1 MIKSTF
7 LLLIACVLSQGT
19 VCAQYEGDAGSG
31 AKSLALNGSNCS
43 QFLGGNNS
51 GYSSSYFSYSILCQS
66 YLGGDNS
73 GQSST
78 FFLYSVLCQSY
89 KGGDYSGQTVGTF
102 TNPYSCT
109 QFTATA
115 TGGSGHDARSLSEDL
130 GGCTILALPIDGSP
144 LFGEIENRKGY
155 LHWETYSE
163 VNNQGFKILKSVD
176 GVNWETIGWVD
187 GATNSSSQLSY
198 NFTDEHLSEGN
209 NYYRYQ
215 QVDMDGES
223 SFSNIVTL
231 NLEHVQTLKNLF
243 VVYPNPLGSS
253 ELLQIRSWT
262 TKDLEVELI
271 IKDGVGRIL
280 QKELFGFSS
289 GQQTH
294 QLPVNFTSG
303 NYYLTVTTIADG
315 ATIILPF
322 VIQ

>member
-1 MIKSTF
+1 M
-7 LLLIACVLSQGT
+7 LIACVLSQGT
-19 VCAQYEGDAGSG
+19 VFAQYEGDSGSG
-31 AKSLALNGSNCS
+31 AKTLALNGSNCS

-51 GYSSSYFSYSILCQS
+51 GYTSSYFSYAILCQS

-73 GQSST
+73 GQ
-78 FFLYSVLCQSY
+78 
-89 KGGDYSGQTVGTF
+89 TVGAF
-102 TNPYSCT
+102 NNPYSCI
-109 QFTATA
+109 QFTATV
-115 TGGSGHDARSLSEDL
+115 TGGSGYDARNLSEDI
-130 GGCTILALPIDGSP
+130 GACTILALPIDGSP

-163 VNNQGFKILKSVD
+163 VNNQGFEILKSVD
-176 GVNWETIGWVD
+176 GVNWETIGWVS

-198 NFTDEHLSEGN
+198 NFTDENLSEGN

-215 QVDMDGES
+215 QVDIDGES

-243 VVYPNPLGSS
+243 VVYPNPLESS
-253 ELLQIRSWT
+253 DFLQIRSWT

-280 QKELFGFSS
+280 QNELFSFSS

-315 ATIILPF
+315 TTIILPF